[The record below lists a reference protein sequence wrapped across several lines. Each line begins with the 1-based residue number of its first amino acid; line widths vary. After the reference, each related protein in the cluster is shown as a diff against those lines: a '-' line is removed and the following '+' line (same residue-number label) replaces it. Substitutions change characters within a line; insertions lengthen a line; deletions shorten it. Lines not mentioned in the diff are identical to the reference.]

1 MRLSVFLIAAGLV
14 SGAAIPVRNVSTS
27 FLPSSRHQSYADHQT
42 EREMAFVRR
51 AGLERERGVQARAA
65 VQSTRATLEQD
76 VVAAVHPRA
85 PEPKAV
91 EEGTLNPR
99 KHGWDAVERGAV
111 DIWVE

>member
-14 SGAAIPVRNVSTS
+14 SGAAIPVRN
-27 FLPSSRHQSYADHQT
+27 A

-76 VVAAVHPRA
+76 IVAAIHPRA
-85 PEPKAV
+85 PEPAAIKPNEA
-91 EEGTLNPR
+91 LNPR
-99 KHGWDAVERGAV
+99 SHSWDAVERGAV